1 MKNPPVTERV
11 HVRYADLDT
20 YGHVNNAVHLSFF
33 EMARVAYW
41 RRLAADLELETPS
54 SGDLPGVRY
63 VVAETTVLYKAPV
76 FLGDTLHVAASVSAI
91 GDRSYTMDFELRSG
105 ESYEGGA
112 VAAEGTTAH
121 VFYDPESGE
130 VRPRPGWFLAAVAAL
145 EGRAEESFGRDAL

>member
-1 MKNPPVTERV
+1 MKTPPVVERV

-41 RRLAADLELETPS
+41 RRLAEDLGLETPA

-63 VVAETTVLYKAPV
+63 VVAETTVRYKAPV
-76 FLGDTLHVAASVSAI
+76 FLGDVLHVAARVRAV

-105 ESYEGGA
+105 EGFEGGKT
-112 VAAEGTTAH
+112 VAEATTAH

-130 VRPRPGWFLAAVAAL
+130 VRPRPDWFLAAVAAL
-145 EGRAEESFGRDAL
+145 EGRPEESFAPDRL